1 MSNQPR
7 GGPQPTTDHPSSAP
21 VRIAA
26 VLIALSLII
35 YGLILLRSIIV
46 PLAFSALFAV
56 LLYPLCKRLER
67 WRFSRIWAILVC
79 IVVMIA
85 VLGLLLTFISTQVMS
100 FGEILPQLTERTNQ
114 LLASMQV
121 WVENTFN
128 LERTRQL
135 PMLRTS
141 VIEWARNHS
150 AFFTD
155 TLTATTATLGTITLL
170 PLFIFFFLLYRDFFT
185 VFFHKAFDPTPAGE
199 VNDVLKKIRK
209 ALQNYVSGLGLVILI
224 VAVLNTVGL
233 LLLGIDYAFF
243 FGALCALLTIIPYVG
258 IFIGALL
265 PILMA
270 LVTKDSAWYAV
281 GIAGIFFFVQ
291 ILEGNFITPNV
302 VGSKVSINP
311 LAAIVG
317 LVLGGM
323 LWGAAGMI
331 LAIPFMAV
339 LKVVFD
345 SVEGLE
351 PYGYLLGES
360 KEVTTQN
367 KDLAGVFSEE
377 VKRRVTGR
385 SRKVRQ

>member
-1 MSNQPR
+1 MENRMIENRMAGSQ
-7 GGPQPTTDHPSSAP
+7 SLAP

-26 VLIALSLII
+26 VLIILSLTI
-35 YGLILLRSIIV
+35 YGLILLRSILV
-46 PLAFSALFAV
+46 PLAFSVLFAI
-56 LLYPLCKRLER
+56 LLYPLCKRLEG

-79 IVVMIA
+79 IMVA
-85 VLGLLLTFISTQVMS
+85 LVLVGLLMTFISAQVMS
-100 FGEILPQLTERTNQ
+100 FSEILPQLTERTNQ

-150 AFFTD
+150 TFFTT
-155 TLTATTATLGTITLL
+155 TLTATTATLGTIALL

-185 VFFHKAFDPTPAGE
+185 TFFHKAFSPTPVGE
-199 VNDVLKKIRK
+199 VNGVLRKIRQ
-209 ALQNYVSGLGLVILI
+209 ALKNYVSGLGLVILI

-243 FGALCALLTIIPYVG
+243 FGALGALLTIIPYVG

-270 LVTKDSAWYAV
+270 LVTKDSAWYAAGV
-281 GIAGIFFFVQ
+281 AGIFFLVQ
-291 ILEGNFITPNV
+291 MLEGNFITPNV

-311 LAAIVG
+311 LA
-317 LVLGGM
+317 
-323 LWGAAGMI
+323 
-331 LAIPFMAV
+331 
-339 LKVVFD
+339 
-345 SVEGLE
+345 
-351 PYGYLLGES
+351 
-360 KEVTTQN
+360 
-367 KDLAGVFSEE
+367 
-377 VKRRVTGR
+377 
-385 SRKVRQ
+385 